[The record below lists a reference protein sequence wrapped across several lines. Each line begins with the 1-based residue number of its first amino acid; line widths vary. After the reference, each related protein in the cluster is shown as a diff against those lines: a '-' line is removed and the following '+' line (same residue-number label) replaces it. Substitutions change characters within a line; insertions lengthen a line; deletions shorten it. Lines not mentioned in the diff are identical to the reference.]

1 MGPLLLLGAIVAPL
15 VSAPV
20 LYLLGRRLREKTG
33 YACFAL
39 LLIPFVSILLAVAY
53 ASGDASGSYLE
64 SYSWAPIGTFGLRAD
79 NLSIPVVFTISLL
92 TAVIAI
98 FSVPYMHHKMGD
110 EPQRYGFY
118 YSLYILYALGMIG
131 TVLSTNLIQ
140 FYAFFEIMLIPSFFL
155 IAEWGYGEREKISLM
170 YFFWTH
176 VGALVLLVGILVTGY
191 LSGSTDLDVVKT
203 LLTNN
208 PGLISDTL
216 RLAIVGVMCFGFFVK
231 MAQFGVHVWLPH
243 AHAEAPTPISAL
255 LSPAMIGIGG
265 YATVRIVMSIYP
277 DAFLAL
283 SAFFAGWA
291 VVTMFYGGLMAM
303 VQDDIKRLLAYSSIS
318 QMGYILFGLASFTQ
332 LGVAG
337 SMFQYVS
344 HGTAKGIL
352 FIVAGS
358 IILQANGERSI
369 SKLGGLASRMPI
381 TTTAAFIG
389 FLAILGLPTTNG
401 FLSEFFLFRADHIR
415 ETDTATLYRIVVSIL
430 GVVATAFTAG
440 YSLWTLRRVFFGPT
454 NETTA
459 DVKEAP
465 WTVTGPLIIL
475 CIVTIALGIYPQPV
489 LGPLLNAAKTI
500 QGVPGIPG
508 L

>member
-1 MGPLLLLGAIVAPL
+1 VAF
-15 VSAPV
+15 V
-20 LYLLGRRLREKTG
+20 
-33 YACFAL
+33 L
-39 LLIPFVSILLAVAY
+39 LLIPFISILLSALMA
-53 ASGDASGSYLE
+53 ANSSTGSYTE
-64 SYSWAPIGTFGLRAD
+64 AYPWYPIGTFGLNAD
-79 NLSIPVVFTISLL
+79 NLSLPVLFTISLL
-92 TAVIAI
+92 AALISL
-98 FSVPYMHHKMGD
+98 FSIPYMHHRIGD
-110 EPQRYGFY
+110 KHEDSGRYG
-118 YSLYILYALGMIG
+118 LYFALYVLYALGMLG
-131 TVLSTNLIQ
+131 TVLATNLIQ
-140 FYAFFEIMLIPSFFL
+140 FYAFFEIMLVPSFFL
-155 IAEWGYGEREKISLM
+155 IAEWGYGEKEKISLM

-203 LLTNN
+203 LLATN
-208 PGLISDTL
+208 PGLISTTL
-216 RLAIVGVMCFGFFVK
+216 RVAIVAVMCFGFFVK

-255 LSPAMIGIGG
+255 LSPAMIGIGA
-265 YATVRIVMSIYP
+265 YATVRIVMTIYP
-277 DAFLAL
+277 AAFLTL
-283 SAFFAGWA
+283 SALFAGWA
-291 VVTMFYGGLMAM
+291 LVTMFYGGLMAM

-352 FIVAGS
+352 FLVAGS
-358 IILQANGERSI
+358 IILQVHGERSI

-381 TTTAAFIG
+381 TATAAFIG

-401 FLSEFFLFRADHIR
+401 FLSEFFLFQGAFIRAA
-415 ETDTATLYRIVVSIL
+415 DTASLYRIVISIL

-440 YSLWTLRRVFFGPT
+440 YSLWTLRRIFFGPT
-454 NETTA
+454 NATTS

-465 WTVTGPLIIL
+465 WTVTVPLIAL
-475 CIVTIALGIYPQPV
+475 SIVTIALGVYPQPV
-489 LGPLLNAAKTI
+489 LGPLLSAAKAI
-500 QGVPGIPG
+500 QGLPGIPG